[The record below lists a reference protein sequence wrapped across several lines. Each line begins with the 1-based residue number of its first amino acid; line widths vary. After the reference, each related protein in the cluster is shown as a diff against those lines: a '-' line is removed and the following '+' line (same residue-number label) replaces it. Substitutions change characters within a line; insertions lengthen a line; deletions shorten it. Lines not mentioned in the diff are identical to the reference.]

1 MKLFQL
7 FYAQRKRKKYD
18 LKILDKRLRV
28 NRFNNL
34 VIVLNELTWKI
45 VLPTF

>member
-1 MKLFQL
+1 MLKE
-7 FYAQRKRKKYD
+7 REKKYD
-18 LKILDKRLRV
+18 LKILDKLLRV

-34 VIVLNELTWKI
+34 VIVLNDLTWKI